1 MKEAFALFDTDGD
14 GTISI
19 VELSNVMKSLGRTL
33 SRSRLKEMIAIADTD
48 GNGTIEF
55 PELLSLMEQFTAR
68 NTFLDEMKK
77 VRLNL

>member
-33 SRSRLKEMIAIADTD
+33 SRSRLKEMIAIADTSHSFCSRPGRSGAD
-48 GNGTIEF
+48 
-55 PELLSLMEQFTAR
+55 
-68 NTFLDEMKK
+68 
-77 VRLNL
+77 